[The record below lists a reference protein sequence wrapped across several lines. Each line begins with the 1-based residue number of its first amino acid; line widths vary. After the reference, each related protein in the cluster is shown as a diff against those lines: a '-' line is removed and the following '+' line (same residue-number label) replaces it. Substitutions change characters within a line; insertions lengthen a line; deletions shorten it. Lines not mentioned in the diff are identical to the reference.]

1 MMRAMTRR
9 AALLGLLCLSAL
21 AADGG
26 AKPIRVLFI
35 GNSYTYY
42 NNLPKLL
49 ETIAAGQKDG
59 PRIETAAS
67 LKGGMSLRWH
77 WENGAAVEAVR
88 KGGWDFVVLQEHS
101 LLGKAGAVPAVAEP
115 EMYWEYAGKFD
126 AEIRKAGAKTVLY
139 ATWARNGYPEQQRR
153 LDGAFLKA
161 AEKLGAGIVPAGLA
175 WTVARIEAPGI
186 GLYMP
191 DRSHPTM
198 AGSYLN
204 ALVFYQS
211 LTGRVPSGA
220 PAVITGP
227 TWNKPE
233 VVMLVNLPWSDANA
247 LQQIAQKVVEQEL
260 LRPVR

>member
-1 MMRAMTRR
+1 MVQMTRR
-9 AALLGLLCLSAL
+9 AALLGLLGLWTLA

-101 LLGKAGAVPAVAEP
+101 LLGKTGAVPVVAEP

-175 WTVARIEAPGI
+175 WTVARIEAPGV

-204 ALVFYQS
+204 ALVFYQC
-211 LTGRVPSGA
+211 LTGRLPSGA

-233 VVMLVNLPWSDANA
+233 VVTLVNLPWSDANA